1 MPSENGHRASKAPP
15 ATGAFCHTQARPI
28 LIGCAARRGWAHGV
42 DSQWERSPS
51 PEVSQVEGGGSCLA
65 LLAEVSVQL
74 SLGCALFLAYF
85 LFYTPV
91 LAHLHTSWPY
101 CGPGSPCF
109 AGTSAT
115 TAVHSEQVQ
124 PPLLSPQHITRA
136 GLCFFTA
143 SKGITCAFPLFSTPF
158 ITAPTTVV
166 SGVLL
171 PADFSTRG
179 AQLLQHSMS
188 FQPLFSRNKQTNKP
202 LKPNQKQH

>member
-28 LIGCAARRGWAHGV
+28 LIGCAARRGWTHGA

-74 SLGCALFLAYF
+74 SLGYALFLAYF

-101 CGPGSPCF
+101 CGPDRHALQARVQQQQCTVSKFNLCCSLRSTTQGLGF
-109 AGTSAT
+109 AFS
-115 TAVHSEQVQ
+115 Q
-124 PPLLSPQHITRA
+124 PPKA
-136 GLCFFTA
+136 
-143 SKGITCAFPLFSTPF
+143 
-158 ITAPTTVV
+158 
-166 SGVLL
+166 
-171 PADFSTRG
+171 
-179 AQLLQHSMS
+179 
-188 FQPLFSRNKQTNKP
+188 
-202 LKPNQKQH
+202 